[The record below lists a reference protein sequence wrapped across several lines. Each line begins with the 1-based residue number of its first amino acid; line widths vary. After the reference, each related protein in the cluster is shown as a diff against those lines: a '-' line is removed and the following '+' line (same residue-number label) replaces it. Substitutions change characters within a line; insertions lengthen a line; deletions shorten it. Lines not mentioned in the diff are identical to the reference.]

1 MKNRATRSNG
11 KSFKLAA
18 VIISVAPVIASAA
31 PRPREYLRPLAK
43 AMRDKGMAQMAVP
56 RVEKVAAAPDQA
68 TVPDNSAASRA
79 PIESVDPRPK
89 PLSIW
94 PRAKVLT
101 VRFCRKSRPE
111 ILTAPIYSLK
121 GKLELQQI

>member
-1 MKNRATRSNG
+1 MKNSAIRSSG
-11 KSFKLAA
+11 KSFRLAA
-18 VIISVAPVIASAA
+18 VMISVAPVIASAA
-31 PRPREYLRPLAK
+31 PRPSEYLLPLAK
-43 AMRDKGMAQMAVP
+43 AKRDSGIAQKAVP

-79 PIESVDPRPK
+79 PIESVDPRPN
-89 PLSIW
+89 PLRIW

-111 ILTAPIYSLK
+111 ILTAPIYLLK

>member
-1 MKNRATRSNG
+1 MKNNATRSSG

-18 VIISVAPVIASAA
+18 VMISVAPVIASAA
-31 PRPREYLRPLAK
+31 PRPSEYLLPLAK
-43 AMRDKGMAQMAVP
+43 AIRDKGMAQTAVP

-79 PIESVDPRPK
+79 PIESVDPSPN

-94 PRAKVLT
+94 PSARVLT

-111 ILTAPIYSLK
+111 ILTCPIYLLK

>member
-1 MKNRATRSNG
+1 MKKSATRSSG
-11 KSFKLAA
+11 KSFKLVA

-31 PRPREYLRPLAK
+31 PRPSEYLLPLAK
-43 AMRDKGMAQMAVP
+43 ASLDKGIAQKAVP

-79 PIESVDPRPK
+79 PIESVEPRPN

-94 PRAKVLT
+94 PRARVLT

-111 ILTAPIYSLK
+111 ILTDPIYLLG

>member
-1 MKNRATRSNG
+1 
-11 KSFKLAA
+11 
-18 VIISVAPVIASAA
+18 VIASAA
-31 PRPREYLRPLAK
+31 PRPSEYLLPLAK
-43 AMRDKGMAQMAVP
+43 AIRDKGMAQTAVP

-79 PIESVDPRPK
+79 PIESVDPSPN

-94 PRAKVLT
+94 PSARVLT

-111 ILTAPIYSLK
+111 ILTCPIYLLK

>member
-1 MKNRATRSNG
+1 MKNSAIRSSG

-31 PRPREYLRPLAK
+31 PSPRENLLPLAK
-43 AMRDKGMAQMAVP
+43 ASLDKGIAQMAVP

-68 TVPDNSAASRA
+68 TVPESSAASKA
-79 PIESVDPRPK
+79 PIESVEPRPN

-111 ILTAPIYSLK
+111 ILTSPIYLLG

>member
-1 MKNRATRSNG
+1 MKNSATRSSG
-11 KSFKLAA
+11 KSFKLVA
-18 VIISVAPVIASAA
+18 VIISIAPVIARAA
-31 PRPREYLRPLAK
+31 PRPREYLLPLAK

-68 TVPDNSAASRA
+68 TVPDSSAAKRA
-79 PIESVDPRPK
+79 PIERVDPSPN

-101 VRFCRKSRPE
+101 VRF
-111 ILTAPIYSLK
+111 
-121 GKLELQQI
+121 